1 MSRNSGAKKEANLM
15 REHYFIYALIVLV
28 VILALMLTGAVIY
41 IGVIT
46 VENEVLI
53 EENQELE
60 TRLDEID
67 DEIRGLTNQIEE
79 MMRDVNDSG
88 DWNKETH

>member
-1 MSRNSGAKKEANLM
+1 MK
-15 REHYFIYALIVLV
+15 EHYFIYALIVLV

-46 VENEVLI
+46 VENEVLT

-60 TRLDEID
+60 TRLDGID
-67 DEIRGLTNQIEE
+67 EEIRVLTDRIEE
-79 MMRDVNDSG
+79 LMRGMNDSE
-88 DWNKETH
+88 DWNKEAF

>member
-1 MSRNSGAKKEANLM
+1 MKD
-15 REHYFIYALIVLV
+15 HYFIYALIVFV

-46 VENEVLI
+46 VENEVLTV
-53 EENQELE
+53 ENQKLE
-60 TRLDEID
+60 RRVDEID
-67 DEIRGLTNQIEE
+67 DEIRALTYRIEE
-79 MMRDVNDSG
+79 LMRKVGDSE

>member
-1 MSRNSGAKKEANLM
+1 MGEMKD
-15 REHYFIYALIVLV
+15 HYFIYALIVLV

-53 EENQELE
+53 EKNKRLE

-67 DEIRGLTNQIEE
+67 DKIRNLTDRIEE
-79 MMRDVNDSG
+79 LMKDVGDSG
-88 DWNKETH
+88 DWNKEAF